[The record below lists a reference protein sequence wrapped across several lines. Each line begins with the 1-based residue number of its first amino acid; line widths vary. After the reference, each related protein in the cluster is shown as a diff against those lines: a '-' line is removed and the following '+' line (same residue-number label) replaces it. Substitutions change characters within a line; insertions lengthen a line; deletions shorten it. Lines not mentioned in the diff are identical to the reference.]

1 MRAVE
6 NPPRIK
12 EVVTIMITTL
22 TKMMLMLV
30 MKEGKEK
37 CRATHAT
44 ERCRRNAFRIP
55 KKKKPLIKICHI
67 LE

>member
-12 EVVTIMITTL
+12 EVVTIMFTTL

-30 MKEGKEK
+30 MKEGKK
-37 CRATHAT
+37 NVGQRMQQKGVAATLS
-44 ERCRRNAFRIP
+44 EFQRRNR
-55 KKKKPLIKICHI
+55 
-67 LE
+67 